1 MDEISIHIRYMNEHK
16 IETMEDLLRDRGGI
30 ESEMDKL
37 INQRRVLQNKIRRA
51 APEEKVMLR
60 EEKAVVTTQI
70 TGFRKRMNINKAIET
85 KSTKM
90 IDDIERVY
98 SNEEKARENSLQ
110 KGKELIER

>member
-1 MDEISIHIRYMNEHK
+1 MSDHK
-16 IETMEDLLRDRGGI
+16 IETMDDLLRDRDRI
-30 ESEMDKL
+30 EAEMNKL
-37 INQRRVLQNKIRRA
+37 IDQRRVLQNKIRRA

-60 EEKAVVTTQI
+60 EEKAAVTAQI
-70 TGFRKRMNINKAIET
+70 TGFRKRMNKNKAIET

-110 KGKELIER
+110 KRKECVER